1 MSTNTV
7 AAVFILLCI
16 SSLPQIVDVIIDGIR
31 AIVVIA
37 KNLTKLISVAETIY
51 VKISLAFREQD
62 KISIK
67 TDFDCRY
74 C

>member
-7 AAVFILLCI
+7 AAVFILLFI

-37 KNLTKLISVAETIY
+37 KNLAKLISVAETIY
-51 VKISLAFREQD
+51 VKISFGVPGT
-62 KISIK
+62 S
-67 TDFDCRY
+67 
-74 C
+74 

>member
-1 MSTNTV
+1 MV

-51 VKISLAFREQD
+51 VKISFGVPGTR
-62 KISIK
+62 
-67 TDFDCRY
+67 
-74 C
+74 

>member
-51 VKISLAFREQD
+51 VKISFREQD

>member
-37 KNLTKLISVAETIY
+37 KNLTKLISVAEKY
-51 VKISLAFREQD
+51 PLAFREQD

>member
-37 KNLTKLISVAETIY
+37 KNLTKLISVDETIY
-51 VKISLAFREQD
+51 VKISFGVPGTR
-62 KISIK
+62 
-67 TDFDCRY
+67 
-74 C
+74 